1 MLQGYTAIPL
11 YQAQAQLLIEDERTT
26 AMPGIATD
34 TSYAQDPEPYY
45 QTQYKILKGRD
56 LIRRVVKKLNLK
68 EVAEFNGT
76 SAPAKTPLTAIR
88 DLANRTLISVGL
100 RQPPRPAEPPRPDE
114 DADESAMVDTIAS
127 RVQVEPVRGSRLVN
141 ITFVA
146 MDPKFAAVA
155 INTLATEYVDQN
167 LAVKQQATQNMLDW
181 LQREKR
187 AQQDKV
193 EANDR
198 ALAEYRDKQN
208 ALSLDDKQNIV
219 LSRLNQLN
227 DAATKAKTARVQRE
241 SIYQQVASLPAGASP
256 DSLPVIAQNPTIQ
269 GLRSQL
275 SVLQRQKAQLS
286 ERYGDK
292 HPEIQKVN
300 AQLADTQRQIQSE
313 TERALVTVKQE
324 YDSARLEEQTL
335 SRSLDAAK
343 ADATDLSHKS
353 INYNIMEREAQSNR
367 AVLQS
372 LMQRENELSVAANS
386 RANNVRIVDR
396 AEVPKAPITPGGRRT
411 WLMALVMGAVL
422 SIGVAFGLDYMN
434 DTIKTP
440 EDVARR
446 LKLPF
451 LGLVPAIRGD
461 KHPLLTSSDVP
472 HDFGESFRALRTAL
486 ISKYPEEG
494 AKTMVVTSAQPLE
507 GKTTTACNIAM
518 ALAYGGA
525 RVLII
530 DADMR
535 RPGMHRTLRLNN
547 DRGLSQVL
555 VGQARV
561 RDVIQRTVDPN
572 LLAITAGHT
581 PPNPSELLSSER
593 MKKLIANLGHGPF
606 DWIVIDTPPVLAAT
620 DAVVVTPLVSGVT
633 FVIGAE
639 MTRRRV
645 AERALETI
653 MQGHPRFAAAVLNKV
668 DFARNKYYYS
678 RYYGHQYKNYYAE
691 ASV

>member
-1 MLQGYTAIPL
+1 MPKTASPGHLAPGTYSVESEMHLLDRFAVLYRYRTIMAAVFVLTTLAVMLQGYTAIPL

-56 LIRRVVKKLNLK
+56 LIRRVVEKLNLK
-68 EVAEFNGT
+68 DVAEFNGT

-88 DLANRTLISVGL
+88 DLANRTLIVAGL
-100 RQPPRPAEPPRPDE
+100 RQAPRPAEPPRPDE

-181 LQREKR
+181 LEREKR

-256 DSLPVIAQNPTIQ
+256 DSLPVIAQNATIQ
-269 GLRSQL
+269 SLRSQL

-300 AQLADTQRQIQSE
+300 AQLSDTQRQIQAE
-313 TERALVTVKQE
+313 T
-324 YDSARLEEQTL
+324 
-335 SRSLDAAK
+335 
-343 ADATDLSHKS
+343 
-353 INYNIMEREAQSNR
+353 
-367 AVLQS
+367 
-372 LMQRENELSVAANS
+372 
-386 RANNVRIVDR
+386 
-396 AEVPKAPITPGGRRT
+396 
-411 WLMALVMGAVL
+411 
-422 SIGVAFGLDYMN
+422 
-434 DTIKTP
+434 
-440 EDVARR
+440 
-446 LKLPF
+446 
-451 LGLVPAIRGD
+451 
-461 KHPLLTSSDVP
+461 
-472 HDFGESFRALRTAL
+472 
-486 ISKYPEEG
+486 
-494 AKTMVVTSAQPLE
+494 
-507 GKTTTACNIAM
+507 
-518 ALAYGGA
+518 
-525 RVLII
+525 
-530 DADMR
+530 
-535 RPGMHRTLRLNN
+535 
-547 DRGLSQVL
+547 
-555 VGQARV
+555 
-561 RDVIQRTVDPN
+561 
-572 LLAITAGHT
+572 
-581 PPNPSELLSSER
+581 
-593 MKKLIANLGHGPF
+593 
-606 DWIVIDTPPVLAAT
+606 
-620 DAVVVTPLVSGVT
+620 
-633 FVIGAE
+633 
-639 MTRRRV
+639 
-645 AERALETI
+645 
-653 MQGHPRFAAAVLNKV
+653 
-668 DFARNKYYYS
+668 
-678 RYYGHQYKNYYAE
+678 
-691 ASV
+691 